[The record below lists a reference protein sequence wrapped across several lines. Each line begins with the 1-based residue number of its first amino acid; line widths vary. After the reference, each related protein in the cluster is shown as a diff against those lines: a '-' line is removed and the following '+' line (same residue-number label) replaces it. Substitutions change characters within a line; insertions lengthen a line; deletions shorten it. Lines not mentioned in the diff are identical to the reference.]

1 MVVKVAGS
9 SIVSKAI
16 QPSKKLCGKVFC
28 VTGRLIDLSDV
39 QFWNAFVPSLY
50 TDGGSTTV
58 SSLFIFL
65 QIYAGTSST
74 FGPKVKEVT
83 LESVL

>member
-28 VTGRLIDLSDV
+28 VTGRLIDLSEV
-39 QFWNAFVPSLY
+39 QYWKAYWPSL
-50 TDGGSTTV
+50 
-58 SSLFIFL
+58 
-65 QIYAGTSST
+65 
-74 FGPKVKEVT
+74 
-83 LESVL
+83 